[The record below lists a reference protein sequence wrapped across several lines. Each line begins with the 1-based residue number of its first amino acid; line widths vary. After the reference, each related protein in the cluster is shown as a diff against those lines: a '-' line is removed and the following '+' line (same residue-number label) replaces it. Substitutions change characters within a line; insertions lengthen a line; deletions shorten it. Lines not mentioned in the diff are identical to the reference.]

1 MVVTGSLQAS
11 YRGALRIYGF
21 EGEAGREGEGAT
33 PTNESSYR
41 RTLLLDGRRPMKRA
55 YLFWS
60 SIFAFAVGGP
70 TLYV

>member
-33 PTNESSYR
+33 RTTESSYR
-41 RTLLLDGRRPMKRA
+41 RAVSPHNSRARIHESCTNECTL
-55 YLFWS
+55 
-60 SIFAFAVGGP
+60 VGHL
-70 TLYV
+70 TILA

>member
-11 YRGALRIYGF
+11 YRGALRIDGF

-41 RTLLLDGRRPMKRA
+41 RPAPDARVPCRVRESE
-55 YLFWS
+55 W
-60 SIFAFAVGGP
+60 AVAGLRTVG
-70 TLYV
+70 TYMLE